1 MGKRLIRIYDKDIP
15 ALANTLIGL
24 EINIILRNKSTCH
37 GLLIS
42 ADKEGTELKDMRNH
56 KHYFKFSD
64 MMEIVYDKVAAY

>member
-15 ALANTLIGL
+15 ALSNTLIGI
-24 EINIILRNKSTCH
+24 EINIVLRNKSTCH

-42 ADKEGTELKDMRNH
+42 ADKEGMEIKDMRSH

-64 MMEIVYDKVAAY
+64 MMEIVYDKIAAY